1 MTYSSFAKEFSQDG
15 QTLPRLCRCG
25 LQCLLSFLTVM
36 TSNTS
41 TCFFA
46 EVSHRAVSQPPKARL
61 GVQSPTVQDL
71 VFTDTEPQRK
81 SCKAQLNTTCLS
93 RLSREPPTIYTD
105 LILPP
110 PLLWKATQGWS
121 GIQVL
126 SSPSHYYLN
135 HLAVLGGLADSRWGQ
150 THLELMGRE
159 KTPQRSLCLPQH
171 FPPRLPANQAGL
183 FHRIASTS
191 GSSFLP

>member
-25 LQCLLSFLTVM
+25 LQCLLSSLTIM

-110 PLLWKATQGWS
+110 SPTLEGNQRMVWNTGPELTIPPLS
-121 GIQVL
+121 E
-126 SSPSHYYLN
+126 S
-135 HLAVLGGLADSRWGQ
+135 
-150 THLELMGRE
+150 
-159 KTPQRSLCLPQH
+159 
-171 FPPRLPANQAGL
+171 
-183 FHRIASTS
+183 S
-191 GSSFLP
+191 GSPWGSCLQQVGADPS